1 MIKSG
6 KSQSMKDRQKAT
18 IDESRGE
25 IDRLEAEINN
35 IQGVFDSMAREI
47 KAKVQL
53 RIKQVSD
60 GEEIFAD
67 LEAANLATEQNN
79 KALEARLDA
88 V

>member
-6 KSQSMKDRQKAT
+6 KSQSMQDRQKAT
-18 IDESRGE
+18 IDESRVE

-35 IQGVFDSMAREI
+35 IKGIFDSMAHEI

-67 LEAANLATEQNN
+67 L
-79 KALEARLDA
+79 
-88 V
+88 